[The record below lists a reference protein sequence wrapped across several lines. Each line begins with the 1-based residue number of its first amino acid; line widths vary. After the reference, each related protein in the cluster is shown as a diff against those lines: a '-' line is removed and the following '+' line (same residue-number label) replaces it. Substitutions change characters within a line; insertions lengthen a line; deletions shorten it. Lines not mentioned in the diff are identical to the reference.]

1 MQTDS
6 FGRSPAEPAAP
17 TRQGPAVRESSAMRP
32 LLLILSLAAS
42 MAAQTA
48 PGKPDPLVQIPD
60 APGLPRVLILGD
72 SISIG
77 YVLTTRAAL
86 AGVANVHRPKE
97 NCGPTTYGVQMVEA
111 WLGKGKWDVIHF
123 NFGLHDLKFMFD
135 GYYQVSP
142 DDYERNLRR
151 IVFRLKQTGA
161 RLVYATTTPVPE
173 ARVSPPRSPAD
184 VVLYNDRA
192 VKVMKENGVA
202 LNDLHAFALPRLAE
216 WQLSANVHFTDAG
229 SEALGKEVAE

>member
-1 MQTDS
+1 
-6 FGRSPAEPAAP
+6 
-17 TRQGPAVRESSAMRP
+17 MRP
-32 LLLILSLAAS
+32 LILILSLAAS

-48 PGKPDPLVQIPD
+48 PAKPDPLAQIAD
-60 APGLPRVLILGD
+60 TPGLPRVLILGD

-77 YVLTTRAAL
+77 YVLPARAAL

-111 WLGKGKWDVIHF
+111 WLGKGNWDVIHF
-123 NFGLHDLKFMFD
+123 NFGLHDLKIMFD

-161 RLVYATTTPVPE
+161 KLIFATTTPVPE
-173 ARVSPPRSPAD
+173 GKVSPPRLPSD
-184 VVLYNDRA
+184 VVLYNARA

-202 LNDLHAFALPRLAE
+202 VDDLYAFALPRLAE
-216 WQLSANVHFTDAG
+216 WQLPANVHFTEAG
-229 SEALGKEVAE
+229 SDALGKEVARIIAGSLKGAAK